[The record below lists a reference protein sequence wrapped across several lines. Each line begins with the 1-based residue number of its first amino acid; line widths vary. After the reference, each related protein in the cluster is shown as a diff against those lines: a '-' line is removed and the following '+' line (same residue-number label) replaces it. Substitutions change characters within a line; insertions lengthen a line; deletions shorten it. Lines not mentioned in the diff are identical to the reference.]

1 MSNLNFVMIGKLSIA
16 PDRENR
22 KAFSDK
28 LLDSG
33 CNIRELNLQMKC
45 DKDSFNLQ
53 IKSFMNNVKRT
64 SDGTLNVNDSTIY
77 TILDNDG
84 KYESTNFKY
93 KDREK
98 YEDRIANF
106 RKLVFVDENEER
118 VECSNEFDYSMA
130 VHSILKSDAYKDK
143 KFKVQG
149 NIEYSSYTNP
159 KTHKEKIY
167 TNYNVQRIYVVD
179 NDSEQKATANM
190 EMYITKDCIDDSR
203 LEEENTF
210 NLMGYIPQYLSKK
223 KGDFGYYKM
232 FEYPLNAEGDKAK
245 KKYELIKRVLLDNF
259 EDNELCKIGFKV
271 NLIRRREEVP
281 FDFDKCTD
289 EEKDL
294 VEYGLMELKD
304 LEMQYGAGMGEL
316 KDCIQV
322 SSIAKGYSTGAT
334 PTNLTLVELLNNGEE
349 EKAKPILN
357 DDLTSDEDG
366 DLNIFDTEDGDDF
379 SFDF

>member
-16 PDRENR
+16 PDKENR

-33 CNIRELNLQMKC
+33 CNIRTLNLNMKC
-45 DKDSFNLQ
+45 EKDSFNLQ

-93 KDREK
+93 KDKDK

-149 NIEYSSYTNP
+149 SIEYSNYTNP
-159 KTHKEKIY
+159 KTKEEKIY
-167 TNYNVQRIYVVD
+167 TNYNVQRIYVI
-179 NDSEQKATANM
+179 NNEAEEKALANI
-190 EMYITKDCIDDSR
+190 EFYITEDCLDDSR
-203 LEEENTF
+203 LENENLLVI
-210 NLMGYIPQYLSKK
+210 NGYIPEYNSKK
-223 KGDFGYYKM
+223 KADIGYYQS
-232 FEYPLNAEGDKAK
+232 FEYPLGDDSEKAK
-245 KKYELIKRVLLDNF
+245 KMTKLINKMLLDNF
-259 EDNELCKIGFKV
+259 DDNELCKMGYRV
-271 NLIRRREEVP
+271 RLINRREEVP
-281 FDFDKCTD
+281 FNEDMLSDD
-289 EEKDL
+289 EK
-294 VEYGLMELKD
+294 ELLEFKLID
-304 LEMQYGAGMGEL
+304 LETLKQQYGAGMGSMQRRME
-316 KDCIQV
+316 I
-322 SSIAKGYSTGAT
+322 SSIGRGYSKGAI
-334 PTNLTLVELLNNGEE
+334 PVPLTLNELLSKGDEPKKE
-349 EKAKPILN
+349 L
-357 DDLTSDEDG
+357 LDEDG
-366 DLNIFDTEDGDDF
+366 DLDILGEEDNDDDL
-379 SFDF
+379 FDF

>member
-1 MSNLNFVMIGKLSIA
+1 MSNLNFVMIGRLSIA

-33 CNIRELNLQMKC
+33 CNIRQLNLNMKC
-45 DKDSFNLQ
+45 DKDNFNLQ

-84 KYESTNFKY
+84 KFESTNFKY
-93 KDREK
+93 KDKDK

-159 KTHKEKIY
+159 KTHEEKIY
-167 TNYNVQRIYVVD
+167 TNYNVQRIYVI
-179 NDSEQKATANM
+179 NDEAEEKALANV
-190 EMYITKDCIDDSR
+190 EFYITEDCLDDSR
-203 LEEENTF
+203 LEEENLLVI
-210 NLMGYIPQYLSKK
+210 NGYIPEYNSKK
-223 KGDFGYYKM
+223 KADIGFYQS
-232 FEYPLNAEGDKAK
+232 FEYPLGEDSEKAK
-245 KKYELIKRVLLDNF
+245 KMAKLINKMLLDNF
-259 EDNELCKIGFKV
+259 DDNELCKMGYRV
-271 NLIRRREEVP
+271 RLINRREEVP
-281 FDFDKCTD
+281 FNEDMLSD
-289 EEKDL
+289 EEKEL
-294 VEYGLMELKD
+294 VKYGLMDIEDLKQ
-304 LEMQYGAGMGEL
+304 QYGVGMGSMQRRME
-316 KDCIQV
+316 I
-322 SSIAKGYSTGAT
+322 SSIGRGYSKGAI
-334 PTNLTLVELLNNGEE
+334 PVPLTLNELLSKGNEPKKE
-349 EKAKPILN
+349 L
-357 DDLTSDEDG
+357 LDEDG
-366 DLNIFDTEDGDDF
+366 DLDILSDGGDDDEL
-379 SFDF
+379 FDF

>member
-1 MSNLNFVMIGKLSIA
+1 MSTNFVMIGKLSIA

-33 CNIRELNLQMKC
+33 CNIRQLNLNMKC
-45 DKDSFNLQ
+45 DKDNFNLQ

-84 KYESTNFKY
+84 KFESTNFKY

-159 KTHKEKIY
+159 KTHEEKIY
-167 TNYNVQRIYVVD
+167 TNYNVQRIYVI
-179 NDSEQKATANM
+179 NDEAEEKALANV
-190 EMYITKDCIDDSR
+190 EFYITEDCLDYSR
-203 LEEENTF
+203 LEEENLLVI
-210 NLMGYIPQYLSKK
+210 NGYIPEYNSKK
-223 KGDFGYYKM
+223 KADIGFYQS
-232 FEYPLNAEGDKAK
+232 FEYPLGEDSEKAK
-245 KKYELIKRVLLDNF
+245 KMAKLINKMLLDNF
-259 EDNELCKIGFKV
+259 DDNELCKMGYRV
-271 NLIRRREEVP
+271 RLINRREEVP
-281 FDFDKCTD
+281 FNEDMLSD
-289 EEKDL
+289 EEKEL
-294 VEYGLMELKD
+294 VKYGLMDIEDLK
-304 LEMQYGAGMGEL
+304 LQYGVGMGSMQRRME
-316 KDCIQV
+316 I
-322 SSIAKGYSTGAT
+322 SSIGRGYSKGAI
-334 PTNLTLVELLNNGEE
+334 PVPLTLSQLLSKGDEPKKELL
-349 EKAKPILN
+349 
-357 DDLTSDEDG
+357 DEDG
-366 DLNIFDTEDGDDF
+366 DLDILGEDDNDDDLF
-379 SFDF
+379 EF

>member
-33 CNIRELNLQMKC
+33 CNIRTLNLNMKC

-93 KDREK
+93 KDKDK

-159 KTHKEKIY
+159 KTHEEKIY
-167 TNYNVQRIYVVD
+167 TNYNVQRIYVI
-179 NDSEQKATANM
+179 NDEAEEKALANV
-190 EMYITKDCIDDSR
+190 EFYITEDCLDDSR
-203 LEEENTF
+203 LEEENLLVI
-210 NLMGYIPQYLSKK
+210 NGYIPEYNSKK
-223 KGDFGYYKM
+223 KADIGFYQS
-232 FEYPLNAEGDKAK
+232 FEYPLGEDSEKAK
-245 KKYELIKRVLLDNF
+245 KMAKLIDKMLLDNF
-259 EDNELCKIGFKV
+259 DDNELCKMGYRV
-271 NLIRRREEVP
+271 RLINRREEVP
-281 FDFDKCTD
+281 FNEDMLSD
-289 EEKDL
+289 EEKEL
-294 VEYGLMELKD
+294 VKYGLMDIEDLKQ
-304 LEMQYGAGMGEL
+304 QYGAGMGSMQRRME
-316 KDCIQV
+316 I
-322 SSIAKGYSTGAT
+322 SSIGRGYSKGAI
-334 PTNLTLVELLNNGEE
+334 PVPLTLNELLSKGNEP
-349 EKAKPILN
+349 KPEL
-357 DDLTSDEDG
+357 LDEDG
-366 DLNIFDTEDGDDF
+366 DLDILSDDDDDEDEL
-379 SFDF
+379 FDF

>member
-1 MSNLNFVMIGKLSIA
+1 MSNQFVMIGRLSIA

-33 CNIRELNLQMKC
+33 CNIRQLNLNMKC
-45 DKDSFNLQ
+45 NKDNFNLQ

-93 KDREK
+93 KDKDK

-130 VHSILKSDAYKDK
+130 IHSILKSDVYKDK

-159 KTHKEKIY
+159 KTKEEKIY
-167 TNYNVQRIYVVD
+167 TNYNVQRIYII
-179 NDSEQKATANM
+179 NDEAEEKALSNI
-190 EMYITKDCIDDSR
+190 EFYITEDCLDDSR
-203 LEEENTF
+203 LEEENLLVV
-210 NLMGYIPQYLSKK
+210 NGYIPEYNSKK
-223 KGDFGYYKM
+223 KADIGFYQS
-232 FEYPLNAEGDKAK
+232 FEYPLGDDNEKAK
-245 KKYELIKRVLLDNF
+245 KMAKLINKMLLDNF
-259 EDNELCKIGFKV
+259 DDNELCKMGYRV
-271 NLIRRREEVP
+271 NLINRREEVP
-281 FDFDKCTD
+281 FNEDMLSD
-289 EEKDL
+289 EEKELLEFGLIDL
-294 VEYGLMELKD
+294 DTLKQ
-304 LEMQYGAGMGEL
+304 QYGAGMGATQRRME
-316 KDCIQV
+316 I
-322 SSIAKGYSTGAT
+322 SSIGRGYSKGAI
-334 PTNLTLVELLNNGEE
+334 PVPLTLNELLSKGDEP
-349 EKAKPILN
+349 KPEL
-357 DDLTSDEDG
+357 LDEDG
-366 DLNIFDTEDGDDF
+366 DLDILSDDDDDDLF
-379 SFDF
+379 NLD

>member
-1 MSNLNFVMIGKLSIA
+1 MSNLNFVMVGRLSIA

-33 CNIRELNLQMKC
+33 CNIRTLNLNMKC

-93 KDREK
+93 KDKDK

-106 RKLVFVDENEER
+106 RKLVFVDKNEER

-159 KTHKEKIY
+159 KTHEEKIY
-167 TNYNVQRIYVVD
+167 TNYNVQRIYVI
-179 NDSEQKATANM
+179 NDEAEEKALANV
-190 EMYITKDCIDDSR
+190 EFYITEDCLDDSR
-203 LEEENTF
+203 LEEENLLVI
-210 NLMGYIPQYLSKK
+210 NGYIPEYNSKK
-223 KGDFGYYKM
+223 KADIGFYQS
-232 FEYPLNAEGDKAK
+232 FEYPLGEDSEKAK
-245 KKYELIKRVLLDNF
+245 KMAKLIDKMLLDNF
-259 EDNELCKIGFKV
+259 DDNELCKMGYRV
-271 NLIRRREEVP
+271 RLINRREEVP
-281 FDFDKCTD
+281 FNEDMLSD
-289 EEKDL
+289 EEKEL
-294 VEYGLMELKD
+294 VKYGLMDIEDLKQ
-304 LEMQYGAGMGEL
+304 QYGVGMGSMQRRME
-316 KDCIQV
+316 I
-322 SSIAKGYSTGAT
+322 SSIGRGYSKGAI
-334 PTNLTLVELLNNGEE
+334 PVPLTLNELLSKGNEPKKE
-349 EKAKPILN
+349 L
-357 DDLTSDEDG
+357 LDEDG
-366 DLNIFDTEDGDDF
+366 DLDILSDGGDDDEL
-379 SFDF
+379 FDF

>member
-33 CNIRELNLQMKC
+33 CNIRQLNLNMKC
-45 DKDSFNLQ
+45 DKDNFNLQ

-84 KYESTNFKY
+84 KFESTNFKY

-149 NIEYSSYTNP
+149 NIEYSSYANP
-159 KTHKEKIY
+159 KTHEEKIY
-167 TNYNVQRIYVVD
+167 TNYNVQRIYVI
-179 NDSEQKATANM
+179 NDEAEEKGLANV
-190 EMYITKDCIDDSR
+190 EFYITEDCLDDSR
-203 LEEENTF
+203 LEEENLLVI
-210 NLMGYIPQYLSKK
+210 NGYIPEYNSKK
-223 KGDFGYYKM
+223 KADIGFYQS
-232 FEYPLNAEGDKAK
+232 FEYPLGEDSEKAK
-245 KKYELIKRVLLDNF
+245 KMAKLIDKMLLDNF
-259 EDNELCKIGFKV
+259 DDNELCKMGYRV
-271 NLIRRREEVP
+271 RLINRREEVP
-281 FDFDKCTD
+281 FNEDMLSD
-289 EEKDL
+289 EEKEL
-294 VEYGLMELKD
+294 VKYGLMDIEDLKQ
-304 LEMQYGAGMGEL
+304 QYGAGMGSMQRRME
-316 KDCIQV
+316 I
-322 SSIAKGYSTGAT
+322 SSIGRGYSKGAI
-334 PTNLTLVELLNNGEE
+334 PVPLTLNELLSKGNEPKKE
-349 EKAKPILN
+349 L
-357 DDLTSDEDG
+357 LDEDG
-366 DLNIFDTEDGDDF
+366 DLDILSDGGDDDEL
-379 SFDF
+379 FDF

>member
-33 CNIRELNLQMKC
+33 CNIRQLNLNMKC
-45 DKDSFNLQ
+45 DKDNFNLQ

-84 KYESTNFKY
+84 KFESTNFKY

-159 KTHKEKIY
+159 KTHEEKIY
-167 TNYNVQRIYVVD
+167 TNYNVQRIYVI
-179 NDSEQKATANM
+179 NDEAEEKALANV
-190 EMYITKDCIDDSR
+190 EFYITEDCLDDSR
-203 LEEENTF
+203 LEEENLLVI
-210 NLMGYIPQYLSKK
+210 NGYIPEYNSKK
-223 KGDFGYYKM
+223 KADIGFYQS
-232 FEYPLNAEGDKAK
+232 FEYPLGEDSEKAK
-245 KKYELIKRVLLDNF
+245 KMAKLINKMLLDNF
-259 EDNELCKIGFKV
+259 DDNELCKMGYRV
-271 NLIRRREEVP
+271 RLINRREEVP
-281 FDFDKCTD
+281 FNEDMLSD
-289 EEKDL
+289 EEKEL
-294 VEYGLMELKD
+294 VKYGLMDIEDLKQ
-304 LEMQYGAGMGEL
+304 QYGAGMGSMQRRME
-316 KDCIQV
+316 I
-322 SSIAKGYSTGAT
+322 SSIGRGYSKGAI
-334 PTNLTLVELLNNGEE
+334 PVPLTLNELLSKGDEPKKE
-349 EKAKPILN
+349 LV
-357 DDLTSDEDG
+357 DEDG
-366 DLNIFDTEDGDDF
+366 DLDILGEEDNDDDLF
-379 SFDF
+379 EF

>member
-1 MSNLNFVMIGKLSIA
+1 MSTNFVMIGKLSIA

-33 CNIRELNLQMKC
+33 CNIRQLNLNMKC
-45 DKDSFNLQ
+45 DKDNFNLQ

-159 KTHKEKIY
+159 KTHEEKIY
-167 TNYNVQRIYVVD
+167 TNYNVQRIYVI
-179 NDSEQKATANM
+179 NDEAEEKALANV
-190 EMYITKDCIDDSR
+190 EFYITEDCLDDSR
-203 LEEENTF
+203 LEDENLLVI
-210 NLMGYIPQYLSKK
+210 NGYIPEYNSKK
-223 KGDFGYYKM
+223 KADIGFYQS
-232 FEYPLNAEGDKAK
+232 FEYPLGEDSEKAK
-245 KKYELIKRVLLDNF
+245 KMAKLIDKMLLDNF
-259 EDNELCKIGFKV
+259 DDNELCKMGYRVK
-271 NLIRRREEVP
+271 LINRREEVP
-281 FDFDKCTD
+281 FNEDMLSD
-289 EEKDL
+289 EEKEL
-294 VEYGLMELKD
+294 VKYGLMDIEDLKQ
-304 LEMQYGAGMGEL
+304 QYGAGMGSMQRRME
-316 KDCIQV
+316 I
-322 SSIAKGYSTGAT
+322 SSIGRGYSKGAI
-334 PTNLTLVELLNNGEE
+334 PVPLTLNELLSKGDEPKKE
-349 EKAKPILN
+349 LM
-357 DDLTSDEDG
+357 DEDG
-366 DLNIFDTEDGDDF
+366 DLDILGEEDNDDDLF
-379 SFDF
+379 EF

>member
-33 CNIRELNLQMKC
+33 CNIRTLNLNMKC

-84 KYESTNFKY
+84 KFESTNFKY

-159 KTHKEKIY
+159 KTHEEKIY
-167 TNYNVQRIYVVD
+167 TNYNVQRIYVI
-179 NDSEQKATANM
+179 NDEAEEKALANV
-190 EMYITKDCIDDSR
+190 EFYITEDCLDDSR
-203 LEEENTF
+203 LEEENLLVI
-210 NLMGYIPQYLSKK
+210 NGYIPEYNSKK
-223 KGDFGYYKM
+223 KADIGYYQS
-232 FEYPLNAEGDKAK
+232 FEYPLGDNSEKAK
-245 KKYELIKRVLLDNF
+245 KMTKLINKMLLDNF
-259 EDNELCKIGFKV
+259 DDNELCKMGYRV
-271 NLIRRREEVP
+271 RLINRREEVP
-281 FDFDKCTD
+281 FNEDMLSDD
-289 EEKDL
+289 EK
-294 VEYGLMELKD
+294 ELLEFKLID
-304 LEMQYGAGMGEL
+304 LETLKQQYGAGMGSMQRRME
-316 KDCIQV
+316 I
-322 SSIAKGYSTGAT
+322 SSIGRGYSKGAI
-334 PTNLTLVELLNNGEE
+334 PVPLTLNELLSKGNEP
-349 EKAKPILN
+349 KPEL
-357 DDLTSDEDG
+357 LDEDG
-366 DLNIFDTEDGDDF
+366 DLDILSDGDDDEDEL
-379 SFDF
+379 FDF

>member
-45 DKDSFNLQ
+45 DKDNFNLQ

-84 KYESTNFKY
+84 KFESTNFKY

-159 KTHKEKIY
+159 KTHEEKIY
-167 TNYNVQRIYVVD
+167 TNYNVQRIYVI
-179 NDSEQKATANM
+179 NDEAEEKALANV
-190 EMYITKDCIDDSR
+190 EFYITEDCLDDSR
-203 LEEENTF
+203 LEDENLLVI
-210 NLMGYIPQYLSKK
+210 NGYIPEYNSKK
-223 KGDFGYYKM
+223 KADIGFYQS
-232 FEYPLNAEGDKAK
+232 FEYPLGEDSEKAK
-245 KKYELIKRVLLDNF
+245 KMAKLINKMLLDNF
-259 EDNELCKIGFKV
+259 DDNELCKMGYRV
-271 NLIRRREEVP
+271 RLINRREEVP
-281 FDFDKCTD
+281 FNEDMLSDD
-289 EEKDL
+289 EKEL
-294 VEYGLMELKD
+294 LEFGLID
-304 LEMQYGAGMGEL
+304 LETLKLQYGAGMGSMQRRME
-316 KDCIQV
+316 I
-322 SSIAKGYSTGAT
+322 SSIGRGYSKGAI
-334 PTNLTLVELLNNGEE
+334 PVPLTLNELLSKGDEPKKE
-349 EKAKPILN
+349 L
-357 DDLTSDEDG
+357 LDEDG
-366 DLNIFDTEDGDDF
+366 DLDILSDGDDDEDDLF
-379 SFDF
+379 EF

>member
-28 LLDSG
+28 LLDSD
-33 CNIRELNLQMKC
+33 CNIRQLNLNMKC
-45 DKDSFNLQ
+45 DKDNFNLQ

-84 KYESTNFKY
+84 EFESTNFKY

-149 NIEYSSYTNP
+149 NIEHSSYTNP
-159 KTHKEKIY
+159 KTHEEKIY
-167 TNYNVQRIYVVD
+167 TNYNVQRIYVI
-179 NDSEQKATANM
+179 NDEAEEKALANV
-190 EMYITKDCIDDSR
+190 EFYITEDCLDDSR
-203 LEEENTF
+203 LEEENLLVI
-210 NLMGYIPQYLSKK
+210 NGYIPEYNFKK
-223 KGDFGYYKM
+223 KADIGFYQS
-232 FEYPLNAEGDKAK
+232 FEYPLGEDNEKAK
-245 KKYELIKRVLLDNF
+245 KMAKLIDKMLLDNF
-259 EDNELCKIGFKV
+259 DDNELCKMGYRV
-271 NLIRRREEVP
+271 RLINRREEVP
-281 FDFDKCTD
+281 FNEDMLSD
-289 EEKDL
+289 EEKEL
-294 VEYGLMELKD
+294 VKYGLMDIEDLKR
-304 LEMQYGAGMGEL
+304 QYGAGMGSMQRRME
-316 KDCIQV
+316 I
-322 SSIAKGYSTGAT
+322 SSIGRGYSKGAI
-334 PTNLTLVELLNNGEE
+334 PVPLTLNELLSEGNEP
-349 EKAKPILN
+349 KPEL
-357 DDLTSDEDG
+357 LDEDG
-366 DLNIFDTEDGDDF
+366 DLDILSDGDDDEDEL
-379 SFDF
+379 FDF

>member
-33 CNIRELNLQMKC
+33 CNIRQLNLNMKC
-45 DKDSFNLQ
+45 DKDNFNLQ

-84 KYESTNFKY
+84 KFESTNFKY

-159 KTHKEKIY
+159 KTHEEKIY
-167 TNYNVQRIYVVD
+167 TNYNVQRIYVI
-179 NDSEQKATANM
+179 NDEAEEKALANV
-190 EMYITKDCIDDSR
+190 EFYITEDCLDDSR
-203 LEEENTF
+203 LEDENLLVI
-210 NLMGYIPQYLSKK
+210 NGYIPEYNSKK
-223 KGDFGYYKM
+223 KADIGFYQS
-232 FEYPLNAEGDKAK
+232 FEYPLGEDSEKAK
-245 KKYELIKRVLLDNF
+245 KMAKLIDKMLLDNF
-259 EDNELCKIGFKV
+259 DDNELCKMGYRV
-271 NLIRRREEVP
+271 RLINRREEVP
-281 FDFDKCTD
+281 FNEDMLSD
-289 EEKDL
+289 EEKEL
-294 VEYGLMELKD
+294 VKYGLMDIEDLKQ
-304 LEMQYGAGMGEL
+304 QYGAGMGSMQRRME
-316 KDCIQV
+316 I
-322 SSIAKGYSTGAT
+322 SSIGRGYSKGAI
-334 PTNLTLVELLNNGEE
+334 PVPLTLNELLSKGNEP
-349 EKAKPILN
+349 KPEL
-357 DDLTSDEDG
+357 LDEDG
-366 DLNIFDTEDGDDF
+366 DLDILSDGDDDEDEL
-379 SFDF
+379 FDF

>member
-33 CNIRELNLQMKC
+33 CNIRQLNLNMKC
-45 DKDSFNLQ
+45 DKDNFNLQ

-84 KYESTNFKY
+84 KFESTNFKY

-159 KTHKEKIY
+159 KTHEEKIY
-167 TNYNVQRIYVVD
+167 TNYNVQRIYVI
-179 NDSEQKATANM
+179 NDEAEEKALANV
-190 EMYITKDCIDDSR
+190 EFYITEDCLDDSR
-203 LEEENTF
+203 LEEENLLVI
-210 NLMGYIPQYLSKK
+210 NGYIPEYNSKK
-223 KGDFGYYKM
+223 KADIGFYQS
-232 FEYPLNAEGDKAK
+232 FEYPLGEDSEKAK
-245 KKYELIKRVLLDNF
+245 KMAKLIDKMLLDNF
-259 EDNELCKIGFKV
+259 DDNELCKMGYRV
-271 NLIRRREEVP
+271 RLINRREEVP
-281 FDFDKCTD
+281 FNEDMLSD
-289 EEKDL
+289 EEKEL
-294 VEYGLMELKD
+294 VKYGLMDIEDLKQ
-304 LEMQYGAGMGEL
+304 QYGAGMGSMQRRME
-316 KDCIQV
+316 I
-322 SSIAKGYSTGAT
+322 SSIGRGYSKGAI
-334 PTNLTLVELLNNGEE
+334 PVPLTLNELLSKGNEP
-349 EKAKPILN
+349 KPEL
-357 DDLTSDEDG
+357 LDEDG
-366 DLNIFDTEDGDDF
+366 DLDILSDGDDDEDEL
-379 SFDF
+379 FDF

>member
-33 CNIRELNLQMKC
+33 CNIRQLNLNMKC
-45 DKDSFNLQ
+45 DKDNFNLQ

-84 KYESTNFKY
+84 KFESTNFKY

-159 KTHKEKIY
+159 KTHEEKIY
-167 TNYNVQRIYVVD
+167 TNYNVQRIYVI
-179 NDSEQKATANM
+179 NDEAEEKALANV
-190 EMYITKDCIDDSR
+190 EFYITEDCLDDSR
-203 LEEENTF
+203 LEEENLLVI
-210 NLMGYIPQYLSKK
+210 NGYIPEYNSKK
-223 KGDFGYYKM
+223 KADIGFYQS
-232 FEYPLNAEGDKAK
+232 FEYPLGEDSEKAK
-245 KKYELIKRVLLDNF
+245 KMAKLINKMLLDNF
-259 EDNELCKIGFKV
+259 DDNELCKMGYRV
-271 NLIRRREEVP
+271 RLINRREEVP
-281 FDFDKCTD
+281 FNEDMLSD
-289 EEKDL
+289 EEKEL
-294 VEYGLMELKD
+294 VKYGLMDIEDLKQ
-304 LEMQYGAGMGEL
+304 QYGVGMGSMQRRME
-316 KDCIQV
+316 I
-322 SSIAKGYSTGAT
+322 SSIGRGYSKGAI
-334 PTNLTLVELLNNGEE
+334 PVPLTLNELLSKGDEPKKE
-349 EKAKPILN
+349 LV
-357 DDLTSDEDG
+357 DEDG
-366 DLNIFDTEDGDDF
+366 DLDILGEEDNDDDL
-379 SFDF
+379 FDF

>member
-33 CNIRELNLQMKC
+33 CNIRQLNLNMKC
-45 DKDSFNLQ
+45 DKDNFNLQ

-64 SDGTLNVNDSTIY
+64 SEGTLNVNDSTIY

-84 KYESTNFKY
+84 KFESTNFKY

-159 KTHKEKIY
+159 KTHEEKIY
-167 TNYNVQRIYVVD
+167 TNYNVQRIYVI
-179 NDSEQKATANM
+179 NDEAEEKALANV
-190 EMYITKDCIDDSR
+190 EFYITEDCLDDSR
-203 LEEENTF
+203 LEEENLLVI
-210 NLMGYIPQYLSKK
+210 NGYIPEYNSKK
-223 KGDFGYYKM
+223 KADIGFYQS
-232 FEYPLNAEGDKAK
+232 FEYPLGEDSEKAK
-245 KKYELIKRVLLDNF
+245 KMAKLINKMLLDNF
-259 EDNELCKIGFKV
+259 DDNELCKMGYRV
-271 NLIRRREEVP
+271 RLINRREEVP
-281 FDFDKCTD
+281 FNEDMLSD
-289 EEKDL
+289 EEKEL
-294 VEYGLMELKD
+294 VKYGLMDIEDLKQ
-304 LEMQYGAGMGEL
+304 QYGVGMGSMQRRME
-316 KDCIQV
+316 I
-322 SSIAKGYSTGAT
+322 SSIGRGYSKGAI
-334 PTNLTLVELLNNGEE
+334 PVPLTLNELLSKGDEPKKE
-349 EKAKPILN
+349 L
-357 DDLTSDEDG
+357 LDEDG
-366 DLNIFDTEDGDDF
+366 DLDILSDGDDDEDEL
-379 SFDF
+379 FDF

>member
-33 CNIRELNLQMKC
+33 CNIRQLNLNMKC
-45 DKDSFNLQ
+45 DKDNFNLQ

-77 TILDNDG
+77 IILDNDG
-84 KYESTNFKY
+84 KFESTNFKY

-159 KTHKEKIY
+159 KTHEEKIY
-167 TNYNVQRIYVVD
+167 TNYNVQRIYVI
-179 NDSEQKATANM
+179 NDEVEEKALANV
-190 EMYITKDCIDDSR
+190 EFYITEDCLDDSR
-203 LEEENTF
+203 LEEENLLVI
-210 NLMGYIPQYLSKK
+210 NGYIPEYNSKK
-223 KGDFGYYKM
+223 KADIGFYQS
-232 FEYPLNAEGDKAK
+232 FEYPLGEDSEKAK
-245 KKYELIKRVLLDNF
+245 KMAKLINKMLLDNF
-259 EDNELCKIGFKV
+259 DDNELCKMGYRV
-271 NLIRRREEVP
+271 RLINRREEVP
-281 FDFDKCTD
+281 FNEDMLSD
-289 EEKDL
+289 EEKEL
-294 VEYGLMELKD
+294 VKYGLMDIEDLKQ
-304 LEMQYGAGMGEL
+304 QYGAGMGSMQRRME
-316 KDCIQV
+316 I
-322 SSIAKGYSTGAT
+322 SSIGRGYSKGAI
-334 PTNLTLVELLNNGEE
+334 PVPLTLNELLSKGNEP
-349 EKAKPILN
+349 KPEL
-357 DDLTSDEDG
+357 LDEDG
-366 DLNIFDTEDGDDF
+366 DLDILSDGDDDEDEL
-379 SFDF
+379 FDF

>member
-33 CNIRELNLQMKC
+33 CNIRQLNLNMKC

-93 KDREK
+93 KDKDK

-159 KTHKEKIY
+159 KTHEEKIY
-167 TNYNVQRIYVVD
+167 TNYNVQRIYVI
-179 NDSEQKATANM
+179 NDEAEEKALANV
-190 EMYITKDCIDDSR
+190 EFYITEDCLDDSR
-203 LEEENTF
+203 LEEENLLVI
-210 NLMGYIPQYLSKK
+210 NGYIPEYNSKK
-223 KGDFGYYKM
+223 KADIGFYQS
-232 FEYPLNAEGDKAK
+232 FEYPLSEDSEKAK
-245 KKYELIKRVLLDNF
+245 KMAKLIDKMLLDNF
-259 EDNELCKIGFKV
+259 DDNELCKMGYRV
-271 NLIRRREEVP
+271 RLINRREEVP
-281 FDFDKCTD
+281 FNEDMLSD
-289 EEKDL
+289 EEKEL
-294 VEYGLMELKD
+294 VKYGLMDIEDLKQ
-304 LEMQYGAGMGEL
+304 QYGAGMGSMQRRME
-316 KDCIQV
+316 I
-322 SSIAKGYSTGAT
+322 SSIGRGYSKGAI
-334 PTNLTLVELLNNGEE
+334 PVPLTLNELLSKGNEP
-349 EKAKPILN
+349 KPEL
-357 DDLTSDEDG
+357 LDEDG
-366 DLNIFDTEDGDDF
+366 DLDILSDGDDDEDEL
-379 SFDF
+379 FDF

>member
-1 MSNLNFVMIGKLSIA
+1 MSTNFVMIGKLSIA

-33 CNIRELNLQMKC
+33 CNIRQLNLNMKC
-45 DKDSFNLQ
+45 DKDNFNLQ

-84 KYESTNFKY
+84 KFESTNFKY

-159 KTHKEKIY
+159 KTHEEKIY
-167 TNYNVQRIYVVD
+167 TNYNVQRIYVI
-179 NDSEQKATANM
+179 NDEAEEKALANV
-190 EMYITKDCIDDSR
+190 EFYITEDCLDDSR
-203 LEEENTF
+203 LEDENLLVI
-210 NLMGYIPQYLSKK
+210 NGYIPEYNSKK
-223 KGDFGYYKM
+223 KADIGFYQS
-232 FEYPLNAEGDKAK
+232 FEYPLGEDSEKAK
-245 KKYELIKRVLLDNF
+245 KMAKLINKMLLDNF
-259 EDNELCKIGFKV
+259 DDNELCKMGYRV
-271 NLIRRREEVP
+271 RLINRREEVP
-281 FDFDKCTD
+281 FNEDMLSD
-289 EEKDL
+289 EEKEL
-294 VEYGLMELKD
+294 VKYGLMDIEDLK
-304 LEMQYGAGMGEL
+304 LQYGVGMGSMQRRME
-316 KDCIQV
+316 I
-322 SSIAKGYSTGAT
+322 SSIGRGYSKGAI
-334 PTNLTLVELLNNGEE
+334 PVPLTLSQLLSKGDEPKKELL
-349 EKAKPILN
+349 
-357 DDLTSDEDG
+357 DEDG
-366 DLNIFDTEDGDDF
+366 DLDILSDDDDDEDEL
-379 SFDF
+379 FDF

>member
-1 MSNLNFVMIGKLSIA
+1 MSNLRFVMIGRLSIA

-33 CNIRELNLQMKC
+33 CNIRQLNLNMKC
-45 DKDSFNLQ
+45 NKDNFNLQ

-84 KYESTNFKY
+84 KFESTNFKY

-106 RKLVFVDENEER
+106 RKLVFIDENEER

-159 KTHKEKIY
+159 KTHEEKIY
-167 TNYNVQRIYVVD
+167 TNYNVQRIYVI
-179 NDSEQKATANM
+179 NDEAEEKALANV
-190 EMYITKDCIDDSR
+190 EFYITEDCLDDSR
-203 LEEENTF
+203 LEEENLLVI
-210 NLMGYIPQYLSKK
+210 NGYIPEYNSKK
-223 KGDFGYYKM
+223 KADIGFYQS
-232 FEYPLNAEGDKAK
+232 FEYPLGEDSEKAK
-245 KKYELIKRVLLDNF
+245 KMAKLIDKMLLDNF
-259 EDNELCKIGFKV
+259 DDNELCKMGYRV
-271 NLIRRREEVP
+271 RLINRREEVP
-281 FDFDKCTD
+281 FNEDMLSD
-289 EEKDL
+289 EEKEL
-294 VEYGLMELKD
+294 VKYGLMDIEDLKQ
-304 LEMQYGAGMGEL
+304 QYGAGMGSMQRRME
-316 KDCIQV
+316 I
-322 SSIAKGYSTGAT
+322 SSIGRGYSKGAI
-334 PTNLTLVELLNNGEE
+334 PVPLTLNELLSKGNEP
-349 EKAKPILN
+349 KPEL
-357 DDLTSDEDG
+357 LDEDG
-366 DLNIFDTEDGDDF
+366 DLDILSDGDDDEDEL
-379 SFDF
+379 FDF

>member
-33 CNIRELNLQMKC
+33 CNIRQFYLNMKC
-45 DKDSFNLQ
+45 DKDNFNLQ

-93 KDREK
+93 KDKDK

-159 KTHKEKIY
+159 KTHEEKIY
-167 TNYNVQRIYVVD
+167 TNYNVQRIYVI
-179 NDSEQKATANM
+179 NDEAEEKALANV
-190 EMYITKDCIDDSR
+190 EFYITEDCLDDSR
-203 LEEENTF
+203 LEEENLLVI
-210 NLMGYIPQYLSKK
+210 NGYIPEYNSKK
-223 KGDFGYYKM
+223 KADIGFYQS
-232 FEYPLNAEGDKAK
+232 FEYPLGEDSEKAK
-245 KKYELIKRVLLDNF
+245 KMAKLIDKMLLDNF
-259 EDNELCKIGFKV
+259 DDNELCKMGYRV
-271 NLIRRREEVP
+271 NLINRREEVP
-281 FDFDKCTD
+281 FNEDMLSD
-289 EEKDL
+289 EEKEL
-294 VEYGLMELKD
+294 VKYGLMDIEDLKQ
-304 LEMQYGAGMGEL
+304 QYGVGMGSMQRRME
-316 KDCIQV
+316 I
-322 SSIAKGYSTGAT
+322 SSIGRGYSKGAI
-334 PTNLTLVELLNNGEE
+334 PVPLTLNELLSKGNEP
-349 EKAKPILN
+349 KPEL
-357 DDLTSDEDG
+357 LDEDG
-366 DLNIFDTEDGDDF
+366 DLDILSDGDDDEDEL
-379 SFDF
+379 FDF

>member
-16 PDRENR
+16 PDRENG

-33 CNIRELNLQMKC
+33 CNIRQLNLNMKC
-45 DKDSFNLQ
+45 DKDNFNLQ

-84 KYESTNFKY
+84 KFESTNFKY

-159 KTHKEKIY
+159 KTHEEKIY
-167 TNYNVQRIYVVD
+167 TNYNVQGIYVI
-179 NDSEQKATANM
+179 NDEAEEKALANV
-190 EMYITKDCIDDSR
+190 EFYITEDCLDDSR
-203 LEEENTF
+203 LEEENLLVI
-210 NLMGYIPQYLSKK
+210 NGYIPEYNSKK
-223 KGDFGYYKM
+223 KADIGFYQS
-232 FEYPLNAEGDKAK
+232 FEYPLGEDSEKAK
-245 KKYELIKRVLLDNF
+245 KMAKLIDKMLLDNF
-259 EDNELCKIGFKV
+259 DDNELCKMGYRV
-271 NLIRRREEVP
+271 RLINRREEVP
-281 FDFDKCTD
+281 FNEDMLSD
-289 EEKDL
+289 EEKEL
-294 VEYGLMELKD
+294 VKYGLMDIEDLKQ
-304 LEMQYGAGMGEL
+304 QYGVGMGSMQRRME
-316 KDCIQV
+316 I
-322 SSIAKGYSTGAT
+322 SSIGRGYSKGAI
-334 PTNLTLVELLNNGEE
+334 PVPLTLNELLSKGNEPKKE
-349 EKAKPILN
+349 L
-357 DDLTSDEDG
+357 LDEDG
-366 DLNIFDTEDGDDF
+366 DLDILSDGGDDDEL
-379 SFDF
+379 FDF

>member
-1 MSNLNFVMIGKLSIA
+1 MSNLNFVMIGRLSIA

-33 CNIRELNLQMKC
+33 CNIRQLNLNMKC
-45 DKDSFNLQ
+45 DKDNFNLQ

-84 KYESTNFKY
+84 KFESTNFKY
-93 KDREK
+93 KDKDK

-159 KTHKEKIY
+159 KTHEEKIY
-167 TNYNVQRIYVVD
+167 TNYNVQRIYVI
-179 NDSEQKATANM
+179 NDEAEEKALANV
-190 EMYITKDCIDDSR
+190 EFYITEDCLDDSR
-203 LEEENTF
+203 LEEENLLVI
-210 NLMGYIPQYLSKK
+210 NGYIPEYNSKK
-223 KGDFGYYKM
+223 KADIGFYQS
-232 FEYPLNAEGDKAK
+232 FEYPLGEDSEKAK
-245 KKYELIKRVLLDNF
+245 KMAKLIDKMLLDNF
-259 EDNELCKIGFKV
+259 DDNELCKMGYRV
-271 NLIRRREEVP
+271 RLINRREEVP
-281 FDFDKCTD
+281 FNEDMLSD
-289 EEKDL
+289 EEKEL
-294 VEYGLMELKD
+294 VKYGLMDIEDLKQ
-304 LEMQYGAGMGEL
+304 QYGAGMGSMQRRME
-316 KDCIQV
+316 I
-322 SSIAKGYSTGAT
+322 SSIGRGYSKGAI
-334 PTNLTLVELLNNGEE
+334 PVPLTLNELLSKGNEP
-349 EKAKPILN
+349 KPEL
-357 DDLTSDEDG
+357 LDEDG
-366 DLNIFDTEDGDDF
+366 DLDILSDGDDDEDEL
-379 SFDF
+379 FDF

>member
-1 MSNLNFVMIGKLSIA
+1 MSNLNFVMIGRLSIA

-33 CNIRELNLQMKC
+33 CNIRQLNLNMKC
-45 DKDSFNLQ
+45 DKDNFNLQ

-84 KYESTNFKY
+84 KFESTNFKY

-130 VHSILKSDAYKDK
+130 IHSILKSDVYKDK

-159 KTHKEKIY
+159 KTKEEKIY
-167 TNYNVQRIYVVD
+167 TNYNVQRIYVI
-179 NDSEQKATANM
+179 NDEAEEKALANV
-190 EMYITKDCIDDSR
+190 EFYITEDCLDDSR
-203 LEEENTF
+203 LEEENLLVI
-210 NLMGYIPQYLSKK
+210 NGYIPEYNSKK
-223 KGDFGYYKM
+223 KADIGFYQS
-232 FEYPLNAEGDKAK
+232 FEYPLGEDSEKAK
-245 KKYELIKRVLLDNF
+245 KMAKLINKMLLDNF
-259 EDNELCKIGFKV
+259 DDNELCKMGYRV
-271 NLIRRREEVP
+271 RLINRREEVP
-281 FDFDKCTD
+281 FNEDMLSD
-289 EEKDL
+289 EEKEL
-294 VEYGLMELKD
+294 VKYGLMDIEDLKQ
-304 LEMQYGAGMGEL
+304 QYGAGMGSMQRRME
-316 KDCIQV
+316 I
-322 SSIAKGYSTGAT
+322 SSIGRGYSKGAI
-334 PTNLTLVELLNNGEE
+334 PVPLTLNELLSKGDEPKKE
-349 EKAKPILN
+349 L
-357 DDLTSDEDG
+357 LDEDG
-366 DLNIFDTEDGDDF
+366 DLDILSDGDDDEDEL
-379 SFDF
+379 FDF

>member
-1 MSNLNFVMIGKLSIA
+1 MSNLRFSLVGRLSIA

-33 CNIRELNLQMKC
+33 CNIRQLNLNMKC
-45 DKDSFNLQ
+45 DKDNFNLQ
-53 IKSFMNNVKRT
+53 IKSFMSNVKRT

-84 KYESTNFKY
+84 KFESTNFKY

-159 KTHKEKIY
+159 KTHEEKIY
-167 TNYNVQRIYVVD
+167 TNYNVQRIYVI
-179 NDSEQKATANM
+179 NDEAEEKALANV
-190 EMYITKDCIDDSR
+190 EFYITEDCLDDSR
-203 LEEENTF
+203 LEEENLLVI
-210 NLMGYIPQYLSKK
+210 NGYIPEYNSKK
-223 KGDFGYYKM
+223 KADIGFYQS
-232 FEYPLNAEGDKAK
+232 FEYPLGEDSEKAK
-245 KKYELIKRVLLDNF
+245 KMAKLINKMLLDNF
-259 EDNELCKIGFKV
+259 DDNELCKMGYRV
-271 NLIRRREEVP
+271 RLINRREEVP
-281 FDFDKCTD
+281 FNEDMLSD
-289 EEKDL
+289 EEKEL
-294 VEYGLMELKD
+294 VKYGLMDIEDLKQ
-304 LEMQYGAGMGEL
+304 QYGAGMGSMQRRME
-316 KDCIQV
+316 I
-322 SSIAKGYSTGAT
+322 SSIGRGYSKGAI
-334 PTNLTLVELLNNGEE
+334 PVPLTLNELLSKGNEP
-349 EKAKPILN
+349 KPEL
-357 DDLTSDEDG
+357 LDEDG
-366 DLNIFDTEDGDDF
+366 DLDILSDGDDDEDEL
-379 SFDF
+379 FDF

>member
-28 LLDSG
+28 LLDSD
-33 CNIRELNLQMKC
+33 CNIRQLNLNMKC
-45 DKDSFNLQ
+45 DKDNFNLQ

-84 KYESTNFKY
+84 KFESTNFKY

-149 NIEYSSYTNP
+149 NIEHSSYTNP
-159 KTHKEKIY
+159 KTHEEKIY
-167 TNYNVQRIYVVD
+167 TNYNVQRIYVI
-179 NDSEQKATANM
+179 NDEAEEKALANV
-190 EMYITKDCIDDSR
+190 EFYITEDCLDDSR
-203 LEEENTF
+203 LEEENLLVI
-210 NLMGYIPQYLSKK
+210 NGYIPEYNFKK
-223 KGDFGYYKM
+223 KADIGFYQS
-232 FEYPLNAEGDKAK
+232 FEYPLGEDNEKAK
-245 KKYELIKRVLLDNF
+245 KMAKLIDKMLLDNF
-259 EDNELCKIGFKV
+259 DDNELCKMGYRV
-271 NLIRRREEVP
+271 RLINRREEVP
-281 FDFDKCTD
+281 FNEDMLSD
-289 EEKDL
+289 EEKEL
-294 VEYGLMELKD
+294 VKYGLMDIEDLKR
-304 LEMQYGAGMGEL
+304 QYGAGMGSMQRRME
-316 KDCIQV
+316 I
-322 SSIAKGYSTGAT
+322 SSIGRGYSKGAI
-334 PTNLTLVELLNNGEE
+334 PVPLTLNELLSEGNEP
-349 EKAKPILN
+349 KPEL
-357 DDLTSDEDG
+357 LDEDG
-366 DLNIFDTEDGDDF
+366 DLDILSDGDDDEDEL
-379 SFDF
+379 FDF

>member
-1 MSNLNFVMIGKLSIA
+1 MSTNFVMIGKLSIA

-33 CNIRELNLQMKC
+33 CNIRTLNLNMKC

-93 KDREK
+93 KDKDK

-159 KTHKEKIY
+159 KTHEEKIY
-167 TNYNVQRIYVVD
+167 TNYNVQRIYVI
-179 NDSEQKATANM
+179 NDEAEEKGLANV
-190 EMYITKDCIDDSR
+190 EFYITEDCLDNSR
-203 LEEENTF
+203 LEEENLLVI
-210 NLMGYIPQYLSKK
+210 NGYIPEYNSKK
-223 KGDFGYYKM
+223 KADIGFYQS
-232 FEYPLNAEGDKAK
+232 FEYPLGEDGEKAK
-245 KKYELIKRVLLDNF
+245 KMAKLINKMLLDNF
-259 EDNELCKIGFKV
+259 DDNELCKMGYRV
-271 NLIRRREEVP
+271 RLINRREEVP
-281 FDFDKCTD
+281 FNEDMLSD
-289 EEKDL
+289 EEKEL
-294 VEYGLMELKD
+294 VKYGLMDIEDLKQ
-304 LEMQYGAGMGEL
+304 QYGVGMGSMQRRME
-316 KDCIQV
+316 I
-322 SSIAKGYSTGAT
+322 SSIGRGYSKGAI
-334 PTNLTLVELLNNGEE
+334 PVPLTLNELLSKGDEPKKE
-349 EKAKPILN
+349 LV
-357 DDLTSDEDG
+357 DEDG
-366 DLNIFDTEDGDDF
+366 DLDILGEEDNDDDL
-379 SFDF
+379 FDF

>member
-33 CNIRELNLQMKC
+33 CNIRQLNLNMKC
-45 DKDSFNLQ
+45 DKDNFNLQ

-84 KYESTNFKY
+84 KFESTNFKY

-159 KTHKEKIY
+159 KTHEEKIY
-167 TNYNVQRIYVVD
+167 TNYNVQRIYVI
-179 NDSEQKATANM
+179 NDEAEEKGLVNV
-190 EMYITKDCIDDSR
+190 EFYITEDCLDDSR
-203 LEEENTF
+203 LEDENLLVI
-210 NLMGYIPQYLSKK
+210 NGYIPEYNSKK
-223 KGDFGYYKM
+223 KADIGFYQS
-232 FEYPLNAEGDKAK
+232 FEYPLGEDSEKAK
-245 KKYELIKRVLLDNF
+245 KMAKLINKMLLDNF
-259 EDNELCKIGFKV
+259 DDNELCKMGYRV
-271 NLIRRREEVP
+271 RLINRREEVP
-281 FDFDKCTD
+281 FNEDMLSD
-289 EEKDL
+289 EEKEL
-294 VEYGLMELKD
+294 VKYGLMDIEDLKQ
-304 LEMQYGAGMGEL
+304 QYGAGMGSMQRRME
-316 KDCIQV
+316 I
-322 SSIAKGYSTGAT
+322 SSIGRGYSKGAI
-334 PTNLTLVELLNNGEE
+334 PVPLTLNELLSKGDEPKKE
-349 EKAKPILN
+349 LV
-357 DDLTSDEDG
+357 DEDG
-366 DLNIFDTEDGDDF
+366 DLDILGEEDNDDDL
-379 SFDF
+379 FDF

>member
-33 CNIRELNLQMKC
+33 CNIRQLNLNMKC

-84 KYESTNFKY
+84 KFESTNFKY

-159 KTHKEKIY
+159 KTHEEKIY
-167 TNYNVQRIYVVD
+167 TNYNVQRIYVI
-179 NDSEQKATANM
+179 NDEAEEKALANV
-190 EMYITKDCIDDSR
+190 EFYITEDCLDDSR
-203 LEEENTF
+203 LEEENLLVI
-210 NLMGYIPQYLSKK
+210 NGYIPEYNSKK
-223 KGDFGYYKM
+223 KADIGFYQS
-232 FEYPLNAEGDKAK
+232 FEYPLGEDSEKAK
-245 KKYELIKRVLLDNF
+245 KMAKLIDKMLLDNF
-259 EDNELCKIGFKV
+259 DDNELCKMGYRV
-271 NLIRRREEVP
+271 RLINRREEVP
-281 FDFDKCTD
+281 FNEDMLSD
-289 EEKDL
+289 EEKEL
-294 VEYGLMELKD
+294 VKYGLMDIEDLKQ
-304 LEMQYGAGMGEL
+304 QYGAGMGSMQRRME
-316 KDCIQV
+316 I
-322 SSIAKGYSTGAT
+322 SSIGRGYSKGAI
-334 PTNLTLVELLNNGEE
+334 PVPLTLNELLSKGNEP
-349 EKAKPILN
+349 KPEL
-357 DDLTSDEDG
+357 LDEDG
-366 DLNIFDTEDGDDF
+366 DLDILSDGDDDEDEL
-379 SFDF
+379 FDF

>member
-1 MSNLNFVMIGKLSIA
+1 MSTNFVMIGKLSIA

-33 CNIRELNLQMKC
+33 CNIRQLNLNMKC
-45 DKDSFNLQ
+45 DKDNFNLQ

-84 KYESTNFKY
+84 KFESTNFKY

-159 KTHKEKIY
+159 KTHEEKIY
-167 TNYNVQRIYVVD
+167 TNYNVQRIYVI
-179 NDSEQKATANM
+179 NDEAEEKALANV
-190 EMYITKDCIDDSR
+190 EFYITEDCLDDSR
-203 LEEENTF
+203 LEEENLLVI
-210 NLMGYIPQYLSKK
+210 NGYIPEYNSKK
-223 KGDFGYYKM
+223 KADIGFYQS
-232 FEYPLNAEGDKAK
+232 FEYPLGEDSEKAK
-245 KKYELIKRVLLDNF
+245 KMAKLINKMLLDNF
-259 EDNELCKIGFKV
+259 DDNELCKMGYRV
-271 NLIRRREEVP
+271 RLINRREEVP
-281 FDFDKCTD
+281 FNEDMLSD
-289 EEKDL
+289 EEKEL
-294 VEYGLMELKD
+294 VKYGLMDIEDLK
-304 LEMQYGAGMGEL
+304 LQYGVGMGSMQRRME
-316 KDCIQV
+316 I
-322 SSIAKGYSTGAT
+322 SSIGRGYSKGAI
-334 PTNLTLVELLNNGEE
+334 PVPLTLSQLLSKGDEPKKELL
-349 EKAKPILN
+349 
-357 DDLTSDEDG
+357 DEDG
-366 DLNIFDTEDGDDF
+366 DLDILGEDDNDDDLF
-379 SFDF
+379 EF

>member
-1 MSNLNFVMIGKLSIA
+1 MSTNFVMIGKLSIA

-33 CNIRELNLQMKC
+33 CNIRTLNLNMKC

-93 KDREK
+93 KDKDK

-159 KTHKEKIY
+159 KTHEEKIY
-167 TNYNVQRIYVVD
+167 TNYNVQRIYVI
-179 NDSEQKATANM
+179 NDEAEEKALANV
-190 EMYITKDCIDDSR
+190 EFYITEDCLDDSR
-203 LEEENTF
+203 LEEENLLVI
-210 NLMGYIPQYLSKK
+210 NGYIPEYNSKK
-223 KGDFGYYKM
+223 KADIGFYQS
-232 FEYPLNAEGDKAK
+232 FEYPLGEDSEKAK
-245 KKYELIKRVLLDNF
+245 KMAKLIDKMLLDNF
-259 EDNELCKIGFKV
+259 DDNELCKMGYRV
-271 NLIRRREEVP
+271 RLINRREEVP
-281 FDFDKCTD
+281 FNEDMLSD
-289 EEKDL
+289 EEKEL
-294 VEYGLMELKD
+294 VKYGLMDIEDLKQ
-304 LEMQYGAGMGEL
+304 QYGVGMGSMQRRME
-316 KDCIQV
+316 I
-322 SSIAKGYSTGAT
+322 SSIGRGYSKGAI
-334 PTNLTLVELLNNGEE
+334 PVPLTLNELLSKGNEPKKE
-349 EKAKPILN
+349 L
-357 DDLTSDEDG
+357 LDEDG
-366 DLNIFDTEDGDDF
+366 DLDILSDGGDDDEL
-379 SFDF
+379 FDF

>member
-1 MSNLNFVMIGKLSIA
+1 MSTNFVMIGKLSIA

-33 CNIRELNLQMKC
+33 YNIRTLNLNMKC

-159 KTHKEKIY
+159 KTHEEKIY
-167 TNYNVQRIYVVD
+167 TNYNVQRIYVI
-179 NDSEQKATANM
+179 NDEAEEKALANV
-190 EMYITKDCIDDSR
+190 EFYITEDCLDDSR
-203 LEEENTF
+203 LEEENLLVI
-210 NLMGYIPQYLSKK
+210 NGYIPEYNSKK
-223 KGDFGYYKM
+223 KADIGFYQL
-232 FEYPLNAEGDKAK
+232 FEYPLGEDSEKAK
-245 KKYELIKRVLLDNF
+245 KMAKLIDKMLLDNF
-259 EDNELCKIGFKV
+259 DDNELCKMGYRV
-271 NLIRRREEVP
+271 RLINRREEVP
-281 FDFDKCTD
+281 FNEDMLSD
-289 EEKDL
+289 EEKEL
-294 VEYGLMELKD
+294 VKYGLMDIEDLKQ
-304 LEMQYGAGMGEL
+304 QYGAGMGSMQRRME
-316 KDCIQV
+316 I
-322 SSIAKGYSTGAT
+322 SSIGRGYSKGAI
-334 PTNLTLVELLNNGEE
+334 PVPLTLNELLSKGDEPKKE
-349 EKAKPILN
+349 LM
-357 DDLTSDEDG
+357 DEDG
-366 DLNIFDTEDGDDF
+366 DLDILSDDDDDEL
-379 SFDF
+379 FDF

>member
-1 MSNLNFVMIGKLSIA
+1 MSNQFVMIGRLSIA

-33 CNIRELNLQMKC
+33 CNIRQLNLNMKC
-45 DKDSFNLQ
+45 NKDNFNLQ

-93 KDREK
+93 KDKDK

-130 VHSILKSDAYKDK
+130 IHSILKSDAYKDK

-159 KTHKEKIY
+159 KTKEEKIY
-167 TNYNVQRIYVVD
+167 TNYNVQRIYII
-179 NDSEQKATANM
+179 NDEAEEKALSNI
-190 EMYITKDCIDDSR
+190 EFYITEDCLDDSR
-203 LEEENTF
+203 LEEENLLVV
-210 NLMGYIPQYLSKK
+210 NGYIPEYNSKK
-223 KGDFGYYKM
+223 KADIGFYQS
-232 FEYPLNAEGDKAK
+232 FEYPLGDDNEKAK
-245 KKYELIKRVLLDNF
+245 KMAKLINKMLLDNF
-259 EDNELCKIGFKV
+259 DDNELCKMGYRV
-271 NLIRRREEVP
+271 NLINRREEVP
-281 FDFDKCTD
+281 FNEDMLSD
-289 EEKDL
+289 EEKELLEFGLIDL
-294 VEYGLMELKD
+294 DTLKQ
-304 LEMQYGAGMGEL
+304 QYGAGMGATQRRME
-316 KDCIQV
+316 I
-322 SSIAKGYSTGAT
+322 SSIGRGYSKGAI
-334 PTNLTLVELLNNGEE
+334 PVPLTLNELLSKGDEP
-349 EKAKPILN
+349 KPEL
-357 DDLTSDEDG
+357 LDEDG
-366 DLNIFDTEDGDDF
+366 DLDILSDDDDDDLF
-379 SFDF
+379 NLD

>member
-33 CNIRELNLQMKC
+33 CNIRQLNLNMKC
-45 DKDSFNLQ
+45 DKDNFNLQ

-84 KYESTNFKY
+84 KFESTNFKY

-159 KTHKEKIY
+159 KTHEEKIY
-167 TNYNVQRIYVVD
+167 TNYNVQRIYVI
-179 NDSEQKATANM
+179 NDEAEEKALANV
-190 EMYITKDCIDDSR
+190 EFYITEDCLDDSR
-203 LEEENTF
+203 LEDENLLVI
-210 NLMGYIPQYLSKK
+210 NGYIPEYNSKK
-223 KGDFGYYKM
+223 KADIGFYQS
-232 FEYPLNAEGDKAK
+232 FEYPLGEDSEKAK
-245 KKYELIKRVLLDNF
+245 KMAKLIDKMLLDNF
-259 EDNELCKIGFKV
+259 DDNELCKMGYRV
-271 NLIRRREEVP
+271 RLINRREEVP
-281 FDFDKCTD
+281 FNEDMLSD
-289 EEKDL
+289 EEKEL
-294 VEYGLMELKD
+294 VKYGLMDIEDLK
-304 LEMQYGAGMGEL
+304 LQYGVGMGSMQRRME
-316 KDCIQV
+316 I
-322 SSIAKGYSTGAT
+322 SSIGRGYSKGAI
-334 PTNLTLVELLNNGEE
+334 PVPLTLNELLSKGDEPKKE
-349 EKAKPILN
+349 L
-357 DDLTSDEDG
+357 LDEDG
-366 DLNIFDTEDGDDF
+366 DLDILGEDDNDDDLF
-379 SFDF
+379 EF